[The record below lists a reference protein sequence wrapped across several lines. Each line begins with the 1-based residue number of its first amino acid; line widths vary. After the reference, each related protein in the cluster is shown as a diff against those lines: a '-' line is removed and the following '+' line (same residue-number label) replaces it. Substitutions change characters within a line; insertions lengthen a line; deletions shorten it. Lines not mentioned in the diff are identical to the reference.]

1 MHNIIHIRIFIFR
14 KMIGKSCKNMA
25 EYGIILNNRE
35 ISDKRG
41 AGLARWRLGRIRG
54 DAAEVIR

>member
-1 MHNIIHIRIFIFR
+1 MHNIIQPKIFIFQ
-14 KMIGKSCKNMA
+14 KMAGKSCKYMA
-25 EYGIILNNRE
+25 EYGIILNSRE

-41 AGLARWRLGRIRG
+41 MGLACRLPGRIRG